1 MTKHKIA
8 KLVKVG
14 DTIYSAKD
22 GRPMVVTAVR
32 SYGLET
38 AEDVFFFD
46 EVRKLFFLTSYG
58 YRQAKEEGNE

>member
-8 KLVKVG
+8 KLVKAG

-38 AEDVFFFD
+38 AEDVFFSMRC
-46 EVRKLFFLTSYG
+46 ENYFF
-58 YRQAKEEGNE
+58 